1 MLLWGTL
8 TEAESKSWKAIAPLI
23 MPWSDPFGV
32 VLYVQFWASPFR
44 MDNSTRGS
52 EEGYQNDEELMV
64 KIDVALAPHILEK
77 KGFSKTN
84 FVGTI

>member
-8 TEAESKSWKAIAPLI
+8 TEAESKSWKAMAPLN
-23 MPWSDPFGV
+23 MPWSDPFGI
-32 VLYVQFWASPFR
+32 VLYVQFWAPPFK

-52 EEGYQNDEELMV
+52 QEGYQDDEGLMV
-64 KIDVALAPHILEK
+64 KIDVAPAPHIFEK

-84 FVGTI
+84 FDGRI